1 MIFFAKNFF
10 VGFQI
15 KKVMTIN
22 KTINAIRWEIKIQIF
37 GSKFVVISSTFI
49 GVHEDNKKG
58 TNNTKKKLK
67 IKTVISFFFVFFS
80 IIAPLI
86 VWSNKN

>member
-1 MIFFAKNFF
+1 
-10 VGFQI
+10 
-15 KKVMTIN
+15 MTIN

-37 GSKFVVISSTFI
+37 GSKFVVISSAFI

-58 TNNTKKKLK
+58 TNNKKKKLK